1 MMHIT
6 DKEPDIFDGHEN
18 KKKQVVLQLTICY
31 KKKENRTIE
40 WRISFYII
48 LKKPSI

>member
-1 MMHIT
+1 MHIT

-31 KKKENRTIE
+31 KKKKTGLLSGELVFI
-40 WRISFYII
+40 
-48 LKKPSI
+48 